1 MDKFKSIFSY
11 KKGSIGLGSSREK
24 KEYLQA
30 MAFMYIASC
39 GGEARYRDVIEAIE
53 IKIDSKIAR
62 RNIRGAIVDL
72 KDRYPVEY
80 LQNKQIE
87 YLKINKNKLK
97 KAILSKSQSNIIKY
111 LYKSSSD
118 IRNFFLNDFYINERQ
133 FYRYMN
139 GERVIIDEEKILTL
153 ASYISTKLSDDK
165 RFKYYPIF
173 SLELLEAQIGYIFCK
188 TTPLIVVNA
197 KLEEILALSFMM
209 NSKLLFFYLTKLS
222 KELNFSSEEAFEI
235 INTLSKDETKNIS
248 FDLNNYKD
256 FYNIMDEN
264 GDFIDMQ
271 TIERAGQL
279 GIKEK
284 INLIPKIEKDIFSS
298 MPLLFI
304 ECWELSKSLL
314 EKLRIEINRQHNNK
328 TIRKRDLL
336 NDKLAGYFQ

>member
-1 MDKFKSIFSY
+1 MDKFKSIFNY
-11 KKGSIGLGSSREK
+11 KKSSLGLGSSREK

-30 MAFMYIASC
+30 MAFLYIASC

-53 IKIDSKIAR
+53 IKIGSKVAR
-62 RNIRGAIVDL
+62 RNIRGAIIDL

-97 KAILSKSQSNIIKY
+97 KAILSKSQSNIIKH

-153 ASYISTKLSDDK
+153 AAYISTKLADDK

-209 NSKLLFFYLTKLS
+209 NSKLLFFYLTKLC

-235 INTLSKDETKNIS
+235 INTLSKDETRNIT

-256 FYNIMDEN
+256 FYNMMDEN
-264 GDFIDMQ
+264 GDFIDIQ
-271 TIERAGQL
+271 TIERSGQL
-279 GIKEK
+279 SIKEK

-304 ECWELSKSLL
+304 ECWELSKSHL